1 MMALFEFIVS
11 YQTDLILYIQTEII
25 LDEMSV
31 LTGRE
36 KFYTKRLSIPKLIIS
51 CQEMNADSDMKTI
64 AS

>member
-1 MMALFEFIVS
+1 
-11 YQTDLILYIQTEII
+11 
-25 LDEMSV
+25 MSV

-51 CQEMNADSDMKTI
+51 SQEMNADSDMKTI